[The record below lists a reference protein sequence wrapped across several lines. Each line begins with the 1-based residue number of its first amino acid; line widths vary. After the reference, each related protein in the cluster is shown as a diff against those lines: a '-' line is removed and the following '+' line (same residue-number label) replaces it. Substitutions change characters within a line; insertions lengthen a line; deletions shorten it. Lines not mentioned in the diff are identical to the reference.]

1 MLYYFTYTLDKKTL
15 VKVCYTLREAELFF
29 DILISA
35 RAEYIK
41 VTSFKRRHNN
51 DKN

>member
-1 MLYYFTYTLDKKTL
+1 MLFHFTYTLDKKTL
-15 VKVCYTLREAELFF
+15 VKVCYTLKEAELFF

-41 VTSFKRRHNN
+41 VITFKGRSLY